1 MNDPLSIAVKPAPGA
16 ALVTGSASS
25 PPAPASSS
33 LSAEPV
39 GNVAPGAAPAAET
52 APVSLEIG
60 TTIGATLIAPAP
72 GTDPTTVG
80 ARFELRLGAAAIAT
94 GDTSRTGTIGLAASG
109 DTIVETGLG
118 TLALDNKLALAPGTT
133 IAFQL
138 FGANAATASELPPT
152 QANGWPALDQVLTA
166 LDKSAP
172 ELAAQLRAALSPAT
186 APALAA
192 TLMFMAGALYSGKWP
207 DDAIFR
213 ALNAGGFDRLKAKLD
228 GDLAGLRRLGTE
240 GTTGDWRVLTLPLMM
255 GAAVE
260 PLRLFLRRKNGQSA
274 RDPAGQRFII
284 EAELSR
290 LGALQLDGL
299 VRGNRLD
306 LVLRSHAPLPQGLRD
321 EAGALFRR
329 ASAAAGYFGD
339 IVFAIATSF
348 AVDPLTQL
356 RGHVAVRI

>member
-1 MNDPLSIAVKPAPGA
+1 MNDPLSIAAKPAPGA
-16 ALVTGSASS
+16 ALVTGSTPS
-25 PPAPASSS
+25 PSPSPEPLPAVAPAT
-33 LSAEPV
+33 
-39 GNVAPGAAPAAET
+39 AAAADT

-60 TTIGATLIAPAP
+60 TTIGATLIAAAA
-72 GTDPTTVG
+72 GGNAAAVG
-80 ARFELRLGAAAIAT
+80 SRFELRLGAAAISA
-94 GDTSRTGTIGLAASG
+94 GDASRTGTIALSAGG
-109 DTIVETGLG
+109 DTIVESALG
-118 TLALDNKLALAPGTT
+118 TLALDRRLALAPGTT

-138 FGANAATASELPPT
+138 FGASDPGQIELPPS
-152 QANGWPALDQVLTA
+152 QANGWSALDQVLAA

-172 ELAAQLRAALSPAT
+172 ELGQQLRAALTPAT

-192 TLMFMAGALYSGKWP
+192 TLLFMAGALYSGKWP
-207 DDAIFR
+207 GEAVMR
-213 ALNAGGFDRLKAKLD
+213 ALGSAGLERLKAKLD

-260 PLRLFLRRKNGQSA
+260 PLRLFLRRKNGQGA

-321 EAGALFRR
+321 EAGALFCR